1 MYLSSAALV
10 GSTTFLTFIMHHTN
24 FGLATVG
31 MRIRVAVSSMVY
43 RKITRLNIKSLGET
57 DSGKLVNLLSNDV
70 SRFDYVVLL
79 LHALWVLPFQV
90 TLITFLLWQ
99 QVQISALVG
108 IMTMAVVGLPLQGYL
123 GGKVSGKLRKFIA
136 EKTDFRVKVMSEVIS
151 GIQVIKMYTWE
162 KSFKNIIKAARLTEI
177 SDITKSSY
185 VRGMLSGCMVFL
197 DKLTLFMTV
206 ICYVLLGNV
215 ITADRVFSM
224 AQLFSILQ
232 TAMAIHYPIA
242 MSMGSETRISI
253 SRVQAFMLLG
263 ERETSDIE
271 MIKEKK
277 IELRNVSASWT
288 SSVPTLKNISL
299 QIKPGTLCAIIG
311 PVGSGKSSLLQ
322 LLLGELPMKSGN
334 IFLGGEISYS
344 SQEPWLF
351 SSTVRNNILFGQP
364 YIKEWY
370 GEVVKV
376 CCLEKDFDQFPEGD
390 KSIVGERGVSL
401 SGGQRARINFAR
413 AIYRKADVYLM
424 DDPLSAVDTQ
434 VGRSLFDECI
444 IKHLGGK
451 TRILVTHQLQ
461 YLKKVDLIVVINE
474 GKIEAQGNFE
484 DLSKSELDFT
494 KILGDH
500 KESDKPDAETTGT
513 PNLLSRTS
521 SILSLAKSQISEHDD
536 ENECN
541 LAEEEA
547 RDPTISPIKEYIKA
561 TKTTCGVATLIIM
574 MVVAQGLCA
583 GADYWVSFWTDQERI
598 RHSEYAHVV
607 DPTTENT
614 VVYHLRN
621 ESTFSYN
628 YKYEIVNNDTESS
641 NPFGSMF
648 ESIEENHIIHKLL
661 KTNYAM
667 YIYGFLIV
675 FAVILTLTRSFTF
688 NKLCMLSSTH
698 LHSNMFH
705 SLLNAP
711 MRFFDT
717 TPSGK
722 ILNRFSKDMGAI
734 DETLPRVMLDAI
746 QIFLVMCGNL
756 VNIGVT
762 NPYMIIAMVLLGLL
776 FLKIRQWFISTMMDI
791 RHLESLTK
799 SPVFSQ
805 ITATLKGI
813 ETIRASK
820 IEKILIQEFDDHQD
834 IHTSAFHLSLACTY
848 CFGLWLDILC
858 LIFTACVSF
867 SFVYM
872 YSYSSVSGSS
882 VGLALSQSLVLTGLL
897 QFGMKATADV
907 VQQLTSVERVLQY
920 SRLDCEGPFETP
932 QDSLLLKIWPTE
944 GHIQFKCL
952 SLRYVENDPPVLND
966 VNFVIQPGEKIG
978 IVGRTGAGKSS
989 LITALFRLAP
999 IEGSIFID
1007 GVDTKTIGLSELRKN
1022 ISIIPQEPVL
1032 FSESLRYNLD
1042 PFGEFEDDEL
1052 WKALDEVELREAV
1065 SSLDF
1070 MFGEGGNNFSL
1081 GQKQLI
1087 CLARAILRNNKI
1099 LVLDEATANVDER
1112 TDSFI
1117 QATIRKKFKDCTVL
1131 TIAHRLNTIM
1141 DSDKVIVMSFGHVL
1155 EFDHPHN
1162 LLQIP
1167 HGHFHKMLL
1176 ETGPSV
1182 TSRLKQIAEEAYANK
1197 QVDS

>member
-1 MYLSSAALV
+1 MDVVHKLKADNPHKKANVISKIFFWWMNEIIRKCIKTGLQVIDLHKPLNADGSKILGDKLEKNWEEEIIRAKSENCKPSLLRALSKTFLLIYMLWGFLFFLQFGILRCIQPIILSILISLFTGVKEENTQLKMYLSSAALV

-322 LLLGELPMKSGN
+322 
-334 IFLGGEISYS
+334 
-344 SQEPWLF
+344 
-351 SSTVRNNILFGQP
+351 
-364 YIKEWY
+364 
-370 GEVVKV
+370 
-376 CCLEKDFDQFPEGD
+376 
-390 KSIVGERGVSL
+390 
-401 SGGQRARINFAR
+401 
-413 AIYRKADVYLM
+413 
-424 DDPLSAVDTQ
+424 
-434 VGRSLFDECI
+434 
-444 IKHLGGK
+444 
-451 TRILVTHQLQ
+451 
-461 YLKKVDLIVVINE
+461 